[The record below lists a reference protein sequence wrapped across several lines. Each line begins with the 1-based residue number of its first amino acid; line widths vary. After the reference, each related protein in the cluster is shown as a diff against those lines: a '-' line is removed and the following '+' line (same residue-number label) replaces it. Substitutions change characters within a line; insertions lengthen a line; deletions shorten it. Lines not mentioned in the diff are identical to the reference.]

1 MGDALLRDRNIC
13 LQLAKVTAALEAN
26 PREEGPSRLLHD
38 PREEGPSGRFYR
50 ETR

>member
-1 MGDALLRDRNIC
+1 MGDALLTDINTR

-26 PREEGPSRLLHD
+26 PRKEGPPGRLHD